1 MKKQN
6 STLHSGKYVMFIM
19 FLMSAFMLTGLTS
32 CSDDDDNNEEPTQA
46 NIVGTWQTTYVD
58 VWDKVNGVDDGEGY
72 KGEYTGIT
80 ITFDDHQ
87 NMTMRGTDIDGTPM
101 YAAGTYSITGNKLI
115 LNSDGDTSEITITR
129 LTETEL
135 ILEYSYEEDWED
147 EHLEGYTRMECKR
160 IR

>member
-32 CSDDDDNNEEPTQA
+32 CSDDDDNSEEPTQA

-58 VWDKVNGVDDGEGY
+58 VWDKVNGVDDGESY
-72 KGEYTGIT
+72 KGEYTKIML
-80 ITFDDHQ
+80 TFDNNRNVSINGSDF
-87 NMTMRGTDIDGTPM
+87 DGTPIIS
-101 YAAGTYSITGNKLI
+101 AGKYSITGNKLTI
-115 LNSDGDTSEITITR
+115 ENEGEESEITITR

-135 ILEYSYEEDWED
+135 ILEYTYEEDWEN
-147 EHLEGYTRMECKR
+147 EYLEGYMKLECKR